1 MRVLLIE
8 DDSRVSGFIKK
19 GLEAERHQV
28 EIASDGLTGAEMGL
42 NGKFDLIIL
51 DLLLPGKDGI
61 EVCRQLRGEGI
72 QVPVLMLTAKDS
84 VEEKVAGL
92 EAGADDYLTKPF
104 AFEELVAR
112 IQALSRRGGG
122 DLDLVPVL
130 EVADLALDRNSHEV
144 SRASKPIQLTPTEF
158 SLLEFF
164 MQRPNRVLSRPM
176 IEEHVWDYHH
186 DPMTNVVDVYIR
198 RLRQKMDQGFDRQLI
213 HTLRGVGYMLKP

>member
-8 DDSRVSGFIKK
+8 DDDRVSGFIKK

-28 EIASDGLTGAEMGL
+28 ELAADGVTGAEMGL

-72 QVPVLMLTAKDS
+72 QVPVLMLPAKDS
-84 VEEKVAGL
+84 VEEKVTGL

-112 IQALSRRGGG
+112 IQALSRRGGE
-122 DLDLVPVL
+122 LDLAPVL
-130 EVADLALDRNSHEV
+130 EVADVALDRNSHEV
-144 SRASKPIQLTPTEF
+144 SRAGQPIQLTPTEF

-198 RLRQKMDQGFDRQLI
+198 RLRQKMDQDFDSQLI
-213 HTLRGVGYMLKP
+213 HTMRGVGYMLKT

>member
-8 DDSRVSGFIKK
+8 DDTRVSTFIKK

-28 EIASDGLTGAEMGL
+28 DIAADGETGAEQGLTG
-42 NGKFDLIIL
+42 KYDLIIL

-72 QVPVLMLTAKDS
+72 KAPVLMLTAKDS
-84 VEEKVAGL
+84 VADKVTGL

-112 IQALSRRGGG
+112 IQALSRRGG
-122 DLDLVPVL
+122 DLDLAPVL

-144 SRASKPIQLTPTEF
+144 SRAGRPITLTPTEF

-176 IEEHVWDYHH
+176 IEQHVWDYHH
-186 DPMTNVVDVYIR
+186 DPLTNVVDVYIR
-198 RLRQKMDQGFDRQLI
+198 RLRQKMDHGFDRQLI
-213 HTLRGVGYMLKP
+213 HTLRGVGYMLKA

>member
-8 DDSRVSGFIKK
+8 DDNRVSGFIKK

-28 EIASDGLTGAEMGL
+28 EIASDGLTGAEKGL
-42 NGKFDLIIL
+42 NGNYDLIIL

-61 EVCRQLRGEGI
+61 EVCRELRGEGI
-72 QVPVLMLTAKDS
+72 QAPVLMLTAKDS
-84 VEEKVAGL
+84 VEEKVTGL

-112 IQALSRRGGG
+112 IDALSRRGGE
-122 DLDLVPVL
+122 LDLAPVL
-130 EVADLALDRNSHEV
+130 EVADLSLDRNSHEV
-144 SRASKPIQLTPTEF
+144 SRAGQPILLTPTEF